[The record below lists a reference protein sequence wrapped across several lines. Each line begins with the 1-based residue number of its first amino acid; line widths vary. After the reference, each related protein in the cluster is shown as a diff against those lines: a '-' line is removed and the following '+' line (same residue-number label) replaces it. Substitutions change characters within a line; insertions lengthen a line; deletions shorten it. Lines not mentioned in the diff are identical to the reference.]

1 MAKVTSYDLLR
12 NDILKKDYKPIYL
25 LMGEESFFIDD
36 LTDLLEQS
44 ILTETERDFN
54 YSLFYGVDSDVR
66 NIITACKR
74 YPMMSKYQVV
84 IVKEAQRLDR
94 FEMLENYAK
103 QPLHST
109 ILIINY
115 KHGTVDGRKSVV
127 KAIDKVGIIFES
139 KRLYE
144 NRIPAFIS
152 SYYRERGFNIDDK
165 STQMLV
171 DYVGN
176 DLSKMVKELEKLQV
190 VLSGKQPR
198 ITPEVVEENIGIS
211 KDYNNFEL
219 VKAIAKKDD
228 LHAYKIVDYFDKNQK
243 DHPLVMVLF
252 SLFYYFNN
260 LLECFWLP
268 NKSEQAV
275 MKTLNLRSTFM
286 THDYMFGLR
295 NYNVKKVME
304 IISHLRTFDAKSK
317 GIDNPPYTTNGEL
330 LKELVYIIMH

>member
-286 THDYMFGLR
+286 TQDYMSGLR
-295 NYNVKKVME
+295 NYNVNKVME

>member
-1 MAKVTSYDLLR
+1 M
-12 NDILKKDYKPIYL
+12 KKEFNKL
-25 LMGEESFFIDD
+25 V
-36 LTDLLEQS
+36 
-44 ILTETERDFN
+44 RDKIPE
-54 YSLFYGVDSDVR
+54 
-66 NIITACKR
+66 II
-74 YPMMSKYQVV
+74 
-84 IVKEAQRLDR
+84 
-94 FEMLENYAK
+94 
-103 QPLHST
+103 
-109 ILIINY
+109 
-115 KHGTVDGRKSVV
+115 
-127 KAIDKVGIIFES
+127 
-139 KRLYE
+139 
-144 NRIPAFIS
+144 
-152 SYYRERGFNIDDK
+152 
-165 STQMLV
+165 
-171 DYVGN
+171 
-176 DLSKMVKELEKLQV
+176 
-190 VLSGKQPR
+190 
-198 ITPEVVEENIGIS
+198 EENIGIS

-219 VKAIAKKDD
+219 VKAIAKKND

-286 THDYMFGLR
+286 TQDYMSGLR